1 MAVDAT
7 NSTLITTTNTAE
19 FGLNGARRTP
29 KQNLG
34 KDDFL
39 MLLTQQ
45 LKNQDPLKP
54 MENTEFVSQM
64 ANFSS
69 LEQMTNMNRTME
81 SFVSSA
87 AGNFK
92 TQAMTMLG
100 LPVTAMPSGATE
112 PISGTVESVRFVNGA
127 AVFRVGGKDVSMAD
141 ITAIH
146 LPGYDSTTA
155 TPAGTGSGAGT
166 STGV

>member
-7 NSTLITTTNTAE
+7 SSLITTNTSTEA
-19 FGLNGARRTP
+19 GLNGPRRVP

-69 LEQMTNMNRTME
+69 LEQMTNMNKTME
-81 SFVSSA
+81 AFVSSA
-87 AGNFK
+87 SGNFK
-92 TQAMTMLG
+92 TQAMGMLG
-100 LPVTAMPSGATE
+100 LPVTALPSGETI
-112 PISGTVESVRFVNGA
+112 PIDGTVESVKFVNGA

-141 ITAIH
+141 ITAVH
-146 LPGYDSTTA
+146 LPGYVPGADSTA
-155 TPAGTGSGAGT
+155 GAGT
-166 STGV
+166 DAGTAAGA